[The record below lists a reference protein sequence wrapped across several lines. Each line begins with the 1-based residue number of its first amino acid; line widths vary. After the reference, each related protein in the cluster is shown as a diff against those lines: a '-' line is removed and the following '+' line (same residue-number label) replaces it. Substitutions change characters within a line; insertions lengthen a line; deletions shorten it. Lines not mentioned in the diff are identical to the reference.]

1 MSAAHTRGPWSCAGG
16 YGNHGL
22 CITGPD
28 GEALG
33 HVRAFI
39 PSGEIRHGAP
49 VQMAWPEG
57 QANARLIAAAPLL
70 LESLQNLVGLARM
83 GAAPVRDYK
92 AALADAD
99 AAIKKATG
107 AA

>member
-49 VQMAWPEG
+49 VQMPWPEG
-57 QANARLIAAAPLL
+57 QANAALIAAAPLL
-70 LESLQNLVGLARM
+70 LEALEAIVNSGNDEEEYRATKLAI
-83 GAAPVRDYK
+83 
-92 AALADAD
+92 
-99 AAIKKATG
+99 AAIK
-107 AA
+107 AARGQA